1 LNPFET
7 YKDLGLPTS
16 LLQSLEKMKFLT
28 PTPVQ
33 AAAIPPALAG
43 HDVLATA
50 QTGTGKTGAFAVPLL
65 TKLIGDHMSQALIL
79 VPTREL
85 GAQIFKV
92 LCQMGAG
99 SKRRG
104 TLVVG
109 GESFG
114 RQASDLYRG
123 VDYIVATPGRLND
136 HLEEGSVNLEAI
148 DTLIL
153 DEVDRMLDMGFAPQI
168 KAIMRYVPK
177 DRQTMLFSATL
188 PDEIKS
194 FAATFLRDPVR
205 VAIGAVT
212 EIASKVTEETIRTTN
227 EGKNAIILKEM
238 EAREGRVLV
247 FTRTKSRTDRLARLL
262 YQSGHDV
269 VALHGGRTQAQRKQA
284 LDRFRSGHSRIM
296 VATDLAGRGI
306 DVPDIEHVINYDL
319 PATRDD
325 YIHRIG
331 RTGRFG
337 RTGTAIN
344 FLVSG
349 DYEGE
354 RVISGA
360 KAPAPRTVFRSSRRN
375 FRRR

>member
-1 LNPFET
+1 
-7 YKDLGLPTS
+7 
-16 LLQSLEKMKFLT
+16 MKFLT